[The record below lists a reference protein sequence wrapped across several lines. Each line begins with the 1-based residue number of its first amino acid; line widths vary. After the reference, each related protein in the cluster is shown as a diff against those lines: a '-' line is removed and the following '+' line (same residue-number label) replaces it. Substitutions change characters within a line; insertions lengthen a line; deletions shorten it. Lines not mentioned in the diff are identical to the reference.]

1 MKSLESNP
9 TAAPRFKVLPNACDS
24 HIHVFD
30 SRFSAPDGS
39 PIKSSAI
46 PEYRSVQKLM
56 GTSRTVIVTP
66 RPYVTDNRCT
76 LDAISQLGLNA
87 ARGIGVVHPTVTD
100 AELRKMADGGIRGIR
115 FTIGDPAVAVT
126 TIDMVEPLAKRIKD
140 LGWHVQI
147 HMLGDQIVEHT
158 ELLRRLELPIVF
170 DHMGR
175 LPPPDG
181 IRHPAFQVI
190 RRLLDNGR
198 TWVKLSGSILH
209 DSGKRRPPTAAEL
222 AETAQAYIRAAPER
236 VVWGSDWPHR
246 GDKGVPDDVKRF
258 DALAQW
264 AGDETTLRRILVDNP
279 QALYGFPK
287 SA

>member
-1 MKSLESNP
+1 MLQITRYHK
-9 TAAPRFKVLPNACDS
+9 TRFWALW
-24 HIHVFD
+24 
-30 SRFSAPDGS
+30 DGS
-39 PIKSSAI
+39 
-46 PEYRSVQKLM
+46 
-56 GTSRTVIVTP
+56 
-66 RPYVTDNRCT
+66 
-76 LDAISQLGLNA
+76 
-87 ARGIGVVHPTVTD
+87 
-100 AELRKMADGGIRGIR
+100 EL
-115 FTIGDPAVAVT
+115 VAV
-126 TIDMVEPLAKRIKD
+126 VVYKKGA
-140 LGWHVQI
+140 
-147 HMLGDQIVEHT
+147 T

-287 SA
+287 SAYAFINP

>member
-1 MKSLESNP
+1 MATTPSQRKQP
-9 TAAPRFKVLPNACDS
+9 PLPNACDS

-39 PIKSSAI
+39 PISSSSVG
-46 PEYRSVQKLM
+46 EYLGVQKRI

-76 LDAISQLGLNA
+76 LDAIAQLGLTA
-87 ARGIGVVHPTVTD
+87 ARGIAVIHPSVTD
-100 AELRKMADGGIRGIR
+100 AELTRLADGGIRGIR
-115 FTIGDPAVAVT
+115 FTLGSPTEAVT
-126 TIDMVEPLAKRIKD
+126 RIDMIEPLAKRIKD

-147 HMLGDQIVEHT
+147 HMLGHQIVENA
-158 ELLRRLELPIVF
+158 ELLQRLELPIVF

-175 LPPPDG
+175 LPPPEG
-181 IRHPAFQVI
+181 IRHPAFQAI
-190 RRLLDNGR
+190 RRLLDKGR

-209 DSGKRRPPTAAEL
+209 DSSGHRPPNAAEL
-222 AETAQAYIRAAPER
+222 METARAFIQAAPER
-236 VVWGSDWPHR
+236 VVWGTDWPHR
-246 GDKGVPDDVKRF
+246 GDKGAPDDVKLI

-264 AGDETTLRRILVDNP
+264 APDESTRRRILVDNP